1 MMGLENGSYYISWF
15 TIFTAIIAV
24 QSFIIVVVLGI
35 GALNNVNMVIFFIF
49 SCLYSFTMYGVAFFI
64 VAILP
69 TRRSSVIAA
78 SLYHFITYCFTKLM
92 QDPATPSH
100 TQYILSL
107 FPNVCMNQCVKL
119 IFFYNFNTT
128 SGLRWSNFTLSYQ
141 GFSFSNGMLIMF
153 FDFLLWTGLGLYLD

>member
-64 VAILP
+64 EIGRAHV
-69 TRRSSVIAA
+69 
-78 SLYHFITYCFTKLM
+78 
-92 QDPATPSH
+92 
-100 TQYILSL
+100 
-107 FPNVCMNQCVKL
+107 
-119 IFFYNFNTT
+119 
-128 SGLRWSNFTLSYQ
+128 
-141 GFSFSNGMLIMF
+141 
-153 FDFLLWTGLGLYLD
+153 